1 MSRMTKFLNQSCKLE
16 KYIVGANGQPEMNMF
31 GELQYQA
38 PITIKCRNEKSHRDI
53 RTANGSIVRST
64 AVYYLDE
71 SEEIKADYR
80 IDGCVVISVGTYVNA
95 LGTTE
100 GYEVYV

>member
-1 MSRMTKFLNQSCKLE
+1 MSRMTKFLRQSCSLE
-16 KYIVGANGQPEMNMF
+16 KYLVEEDGQPSMNAF

-38 PITIKCRNEKSHRDI
+38 PIILRCRHEMSHKDI
-53 RTANGSIVRST
+53 QTANGSIVRST
-64 AVYYLDE
+64 SVYYLDE

-80 IDGCVVISVGTYVNA
+80 IDGCVILSAISYVNG
-95 LGTTE
+95 LGAIE